1 MAANPL
7 IELKKAGQ
15 SPWLDY
21 LSRDLLQSGRLKE
34 LVETEGLCG
43 VTSNPTIFQKA
54 MSGSALYD
62 ERLQSLLNLGLRDEK
77 DLFVALSLQD
87 VADAADLLRPVYEE
101 SGGRDGFISIEVAPD
116 LAYDTETTIDEAIR
130 LFTSL
135 ARDNIM
141 IKVPAT
147 LPGLQAIERLT
158 AAGVNVNVTL
168 LFSVA
173 RYAEV
178 VDAYLSGLEKRLE
191 DGKPI
196 DGIASVASFFV
207 SRVDVLIDKLLE
219 ELRSKAKSDQEKKH
233 LKDLRGKAAVA
244 NARLAYQRFK
254 DLFAGDR
261 YLALEKKGAHVQ
273 RLLWGSTSTKNP
285 DYSDIKYVSD
295 LIGRH
300 TVNTMPEETM
310 MAFKDHGEVKLT
322 IENELDQ
329 ARSLIHKLAEVGI
342 EMHQVTDQL
351 ETEGV
356 KKFSDSFVDVLA
368 ETAKKRDRFLK
379 KRE

>member
-7 IELKKAGQ
+7 RELKKAGQ

-62 ERLQSLLNLGLRDEK
+62 ERLQSLLNLGLRGEK

-87 VADAADLLRPVYEE
+87 VADAADVLHPVYEE

-116 LAYDTETTIDEAIR
+116 LAYDTETTIDEATR

-158 AAGVNVNVTL
+158 AEGVNVNVTL

-207 SRVDVLIDKLLE
+207 SRVDVLVDKLLE
-219 ELRSKAKSDQEKKH
+219 DLHAKANSEQEKKH

-244 NARLAYQRFK
+244 NARLAYNGLKTSLPKTDTSPLRK
-254 DLFAGDR
+254 RAPMCRDSSG
-261 YLALEKKGAHVQ
+261 GAPAPKT
-273 RLLWGSTSTKNP
+273 RTTAIS
-285 DYSDIKYVSD
+285 
-295 LIGRH
+295 
-300 TVNTMPEETM
+300 NTWP
-310 MAFKDHGEVKLT
+310 
-322 IENELDQ
+322 N
-329 ARSLIHKLAEVGI
+329 
-342 EMHQVTDQL
+342 
-351 ETEGV
+351 
-356 KKFSDSFVDVLA
+356 
-368 ETAKKRDRFLK
+368 
-379 KRE
+379 